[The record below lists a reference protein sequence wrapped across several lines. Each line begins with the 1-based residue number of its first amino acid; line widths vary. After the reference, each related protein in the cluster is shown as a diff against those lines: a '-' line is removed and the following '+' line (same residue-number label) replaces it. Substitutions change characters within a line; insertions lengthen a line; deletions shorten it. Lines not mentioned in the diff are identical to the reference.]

1 MTDLAT
7 QLSGPVDR
15 MGSVRALVVDDEAL
29 IRWSV
34 AETLVALAIGVE
46 QAGDAV
52 SALDAIARADG
63 PFDIVVLDLRL
74 PDVNDLTLLRK
85 VRQLLPDAFVLLMTA
100 FGTPEILAEART
112 LGADGILSK
121 PFALEELSEL
131 LAQRGGPTSS

>member
-1 MTDLAT
+1 MTDLAA

-34 AETLVALAIGVE
+34 AETLAALDIEVE

-52 SALDAIARADG
+52 MALDAIARADG
-63 PFDIVVLDLRL
+63 AFDIVVLDLRL

-100 FGTPEILAEART
+100 FGTPELFAEARA
-112 LGADGILSK
+112 LGAHGILSK
-121 PFALEELSEL
+121 PFALEELSRL